1 MYGEDKGMSE
11 SMTRQPI
18 RVLNMFTIMD
28 RGGAETMVMNYYRHI
43 DRTKVQFDF
52 LVHREQRGAYDDE
65 IERMGGRI
73 YRMCPVYP
81 QNFSRYKRDLR
92 TFFRAHPEY
101 KIIHSHMSELGYFAF
116 REAERQGVPVRICHA
131 HNAPHG
137 FDAKMIMRTYFKKR
151 MMPYLTHLFMCGE
164 ESGKWL
170 YGEKNKSR
178 FIMLNNAIDA
188 AVYSFDASKREEM
201 RRQLD
206 LTDELVVGHVGRFNP
221 QKNHPFLLDIFTSL
235 LKKEPDTVLLLVG
248 GGADMPKIQA
258 KVQEFGIAEHVRFLG
273 VRSDVAD
280 LMQAMDVFVFPSLYE
295 GLPVTM
301 VEAQASGLPCI
312 ISDKVPPECILTD
325 GLVNIM
331 PLSASPEAWAEKI
344 LTMRAAPRT
353 DRREEIATHG
363 FDISTEA
370 VKLQE
375 FYLNAYEQ
383 NC

>member
-1 MYGEDKGMSE
+1 
-11 SMTRQPI
+11 MTTEPV
-18 RVLNMFTIMD
+18 RVLNLFTIMD

-52 LVHREQRGAYDDE
+52 LVHRQQRGAYDDE
-65 IERMGGRI
+65 IEALGGRI

-81 QNFSRYKRDLR
+81 QNFARYKRDLR
-92 TFFRAHPEY
+92 GFFQAHSEY

-137 FDAKMIMRTYFKKR
+137 FDAKMFIRTYFKKR

-201 RRQLD
+201 RRQLG
-206 LTDELVVGHVGRFNP
+206 LTGELVIGHVGRFNP
-221 QKNHPFLLDIFTSL
+221 QKNHPFLLDIFAAL
-235 LKKEPDTVLLLVG
+235 LKKEPNAVLLLVG

-258 KVQEFGIAEHVRFLG
+258 KAQELGIAERVRFLG

-331 PLSASPEAWAEKI
+331 PLSANPETWAEKI
-344 LTMRAAPRT
+344 LSMRAVPRT
-353 DRREEIATHG
+353 DRREEIAAHG

-375 FYLNAYEQ
+375 FYIKSVEK
-383 NC
+383 

>member
-1 MYGEDKGMSE
+1 MSE
-11 SMTRQPI
+11 NVAQQPI
-18 RVLNMFTIMD
+18 RVLNLFTIMD

-65 IERMGGRI
+65 IEALGGRI
-73 YRMCPVYP
+73 YRLCPIYP
-81 QNFSRYKRDLR
+81 QNFARYKRDLR
-92 TFFRAHPEY
+92 GFFQAHPEY

-116 REAERQGVPVRICHA
+116 REAEQQGVPVRICHA

-137 FDAKMIMRTYFKKR
+137 FDAKMIVRTYFKKR
-151 MMPYLTHLFMCGE
+151 MMPHLTHLFMCGE

-188 AVYSFDASKREEM
+188 TSYTYDLSKREEL
-201 RRQLD
+201 RRQLG
-206 LTDELVVGHVGRFNP
+206 LADELVIGHVGRFNP
-221 QKNHPFLLDIFTSL
+221 QKNHPFLLDIFAAL
-235 LKKEPDTVLLLVG
+235 LKKESNAVLLLVG
-248 GGADMPKIQA
+248 GGEGMSKMQE
-258 KVQEFGIAEHVRFLG
+258 KVQELGIAEHVRFLG

-280 LMQAMDVFVFPSLYE
+280 LMQAMDIFVLPSLYE

-301 VEAQASGLPCI
+301 VEAQAAGLPCI
-312 ISDKVPPECILTD
+312 ISDKVPPECILTE
-325 GLVNIM
+325 GLVDIM
-331 PLSASPEAWAEKI
+331 TLSASPEAWAEKI
-344 LTMRAAPRT
+344 LAKRAIPRT
-353 DRREEIATHG
+353 DHRAEIAAHG
-363 FDISTEA
+363 FDITTEA

-375 FYLNAYEQ
+375 FYLKAYEQ

>member
-1 MYGEDKGMSE
+1 MSE

-52 LVHREQRGAYDDE
+52 LVHRQQRGAYDDE
-65 IERMGGRI
+65 IEALGGRI

-81 QNFSRYKRDLR
+81 QNFARYKRDLR
-92 TFFRAHPEY
+92 GFFQAHPEY

-137 FDAKMIMRTYFKKR
+137 FDVKMIVRTYFKKR

-170 YGEKNKSR
+170 YGEINKSR

-188 AVYSFDASKREEM
+188 AVYSFDVSKREKM
-201 RRQLD
+201 RRQLG
-206 LTDELVVGHVGRFNP
+206 LTGELVIGHVGRFNP

-235 LKKEPDTVLLLVG
+235 LKKEPDAVLLLVG
-248 GGADMPKIQA
+248 GGEGMPKIQA
-258 KVQEFGIAEHVRFLG
+258 KAQELGIAERVRFLG

-280 LMQAMDVFVFPSLYE
+280 LMQTMDVFVFPSLYE

-312 ISDKVPPECILTD
+312 ISDKVPPECILTE

-331 PLSASPEAWAEKI
+331 PLSASPEAWAERI
-344 LTMRAAPRT
+344 LAKRAIPRT
-353 DRREEIATHG
+353 DRREEIAAHG

-375 FYLNAYEQ
+375 FYLKAYEQ